1 MLRGISG
8 GEKKRATTGEMEF
21 RNKLVCLIDEIS
33 TGLDSAA
40 TLDIIST
47 QRSIAKNLHKTV
59 VISLLQPSPEVF
71 ALFDDV
77 LLLNDGEVLY
87 HGPQER
93 VVDYFK
99 GLGFVCPSHRDVAD
113 FLVDLTTDA
122 QSRYESD
129 LRGKE
134 HPREPSEF
142 AGICTSSEMYAV
154 MLSELHAPSHPT
166 RLEDTKLH
174 VASAPE
180 FHQSFWEG
188 TLTLMRRQLMVT
200 VRYRAF
206 LRGKAVLLILMGLL
220 YSSVYYQF
228 NFEDVQ
234 AVMGIIFYSI
244 MYLALVQTPILHVY
258 FADRDVFYKQR
269 RANFYRTASYVVSM
283 STAGAYVLFE
293 VLLFLTKLAFSAFFF
308 YISCVTVD
316 VHVAKPLAM
325 VSPLISVLFSGYVV
339 TRTQLPDWFIWVYWV
354 DLISWG
360 LRSLAASQY
369 RHEEFHR
376 CVVTEGGTNYC
387 TEYGMNMGEY
397 YLNFYDIQAERSWIT
412 YGVTFNLV
420 TYFLFVFLAY
430 RALEH
435 KRIETPTNLTA
446 PKKTTTTEYV
456 ELGTPKNLKEAKLAR
471 TGLVVHP
478 RNKSESVDLLKGVS
492 GFALP
497 GKMMAL
503 MGATGADLAIRRCTG
518 YCEQM
523 DNHADLATIR
533 EALTFSAFLHQGSDV
548 SYEKKYDSVVECLE
562 LLELD
567 SIADRC
573 VRGVSVEHVKR
584 LTIGVELAAQPSV
597 LFLDESTN
605 GLDARAAKVIM
616 DGVRKVA
623 NTGRTILC
631 TIHQPSTE
639 VFMLF
644 DSLLLLKKGGETV
657 FFGDVGDRCHDLVAY
672 FESIP
677 QVPKIPVGY
686 NPATWML
693 EVIGAGVYNSAS
705 SNVDFA
711 QVFNTSS
718 LRAIMDENL
727 SKEGVTVPVPGQD
740 ELSFANK
747 RAASNLTQAYMVT
760 QRFFRMY
767 WRVPTYNWT
776 RIVVYTAMGLLF
788 GLVFVGADDK
798 SYQEVN
804 SGLGL
809 IFCTTAFLGIVS
821 LNSAIPV
828 ASEKR
833 APFYRERAAQ
843 TYNSFWYFLGFT
855 LIEIPY
861 VLVSSLLFTLVCL
874 PLAGFT
880 DLGDLA
886 FYWINLTL
894 HVLCQIYLGQ
904 LLSFAMPS
912 VEVAALLGVLCNSVF
927 VLFMGSTRRPAPSR
941 TATSGSST
949 SLHSATPSCSSP
961 RCSSGTAQTTST
973 HK

>member
-59 VISLLQPSPEVF
+59 VISLLQPSPEVS

-113 FLVDLTTDA
+113 ILVDLTTDA

-174 VASAPE
+174 VAAAPE

-200 VRYRAF
+200 VRNRAF

-220 YSSVYYQF
+220 YSSVYYHF
-228 NFEDVQ
+228 NFED
-234 AVMGIIFYSI
+234 
-244 MYLALVQTPILHVY
+244 TPILPVY

-269 RANFYRTASYVVSM
+269 RANFYRTASYVVSISM
-283 STAGAYVLFE
+283 GGFVQTAGAYVLFE
-293 VLLFLTKLAFSAFFF
+293 VLLFLTNLAFSAFFF

-339 TRTQLPDWFIWVYWV
+339 TRTQLPDWFIWVYWI
-354 DLISWG
+354 DPISWG
-360 LRSLAASQY
+360 LRSLAVSQY
-369 RHEEFHR
+369 RHEEFDR

-387 TEYGMNMGEY
+387 TEYGMNIGEY
-397 YLNFYDIQAERSWIT
+397 YLNFYDIQTERLWIT
-412 YGVTFNLV
+412 YGVIFNLV
-420 TYFLFVFLAY
+420 TYFLFMFLAY

-435 KRIETPTNLTA
+435 ERIETATNLTA
-446 PKKTTTTEYV
+446 PKKPPPPNTSLSNRT
-456 ELGTPKNLKEAKLAR
+456 KNFVPVTVAFQDLWY
-471 TGLVVHP
+471 TVPDP
-478 RNKSESVDLLKGVS
+478 RNKSESVDLPKGVS

-503 MGATGADLAIRRCTG
+503 MGATGAGKTTLMDMIADRKTGGKARGRILLNGFPASDLAIRRCTG

-523 DNHADLATIR
+523 DIHADSATIR
-533 EALTFSAFLHQGSDV
+533 EALTFSAFLRRGSDV

-567 SIADRC
+567 SIADRY
-573 VRGVSVEHVKR
+573 VRGCSVEQLKR
-584 LTIGVELAAQPSV
+584 LTIGVELAAQPSL
-597 LFLDESTN
+597 LFLDEPTN

-639 VFMLF
+639 VSMLF
-644 DSLLLLKKGGETV
+644 DSLLLLQKVGETV

-693 EVIGAGVYNSAS
+693 EVIGAGVDNSAS

-711 QVFNTSS
+711 QCS
-718 LRAIMDENL
+718 I
-727 SKEGVTVPVPGQD
+727 P
-740 ELSFANK
+740 
-747 RAASNLTQAYMVT
+747 AASG
-760 QRFFRMY
+760 
-767 WRVPTYNWT
+767 PSWT
-776 RIVVYTAMGLLF
+776 RT
-788 GLVFVGADDK
+788 
-798 SYQEVN
+798 
-804 SGLGL
+804 
-809 IFCTTAFLGIVS
+809 
-821 LNSAIPV
+821 
-828 ASEKR
+828 
-833 APFYRERAAQ
+833 
-843 TYNSFWYFLGFT
+843 
-855 LIEIPY
+855 
-861 VLVSSLLFTLVCL
+861 
-874 PLAGFT
+874 
-880 DLGDLA
+880 
-886 FYWINLTL
+886 
-894 HVLCQIYLGQ
+894 
-904 LLSFAMPS
+904 
-912 VEVAALLGVLCNSVF
+912 
-927 VLFMGSTRRPAPSR
+927 
-941 TATSGSST
+941 
-949 SLHSATPSCSSP
+949 
-961 RCSSGTAQTTST
+961 
-973 HK
+973 